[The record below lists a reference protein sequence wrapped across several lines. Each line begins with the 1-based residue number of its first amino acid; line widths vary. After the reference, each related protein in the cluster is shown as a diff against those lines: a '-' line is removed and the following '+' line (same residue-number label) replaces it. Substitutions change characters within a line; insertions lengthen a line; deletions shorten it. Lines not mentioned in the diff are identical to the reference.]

1 MKKKFVLACL
11 LAGALSMNSV
21 AYASASGQSLGEV
34 TKEAVGNPEAVEA
47 ETEAATGVAMESVE
61 ETSAEAAVEETAENA
76 PEVSA
81 ENTPE
86 VPAENALEET
96 YTDGEAADLT
106 KEELIEKMKEAAAE
120 LSSVKSEVIMD
131 MDINIIASGDEASTG
146 MQMDMTMNINM
157 ANEEIFEPY
166 ASHQTTTMVMSI
178 LGQTEKEVSEVY
190 IREEDGEHAKYEGS
204 TDENGE
210 ITDWERSIDS
220 SAEPEFIFTSES
232 LNELESAIKF
242 TIRDH
247 KAVDTE
253 GKEYYVLESS
263 ISLNDAMEQAG
274 MQEELQELLD
284 ELKDSLGDMEIPETF
299 QVELYVRADDFLP
312 AEFTI
317 DMSGL
322 KGNMGDSAGEGTN
335 TEMEFKTMVVRYRCS
350 QYNAISEIAYP
361 ENLPAAD
368 DNGEPELILETES
381 EPEENSGIAGA
392 GEEASEIVE
401 NAASALA
408 EELGVKGIQETTDT
422 SVTFTDKGSKENPAA
437 MNEMGKVYIY
447 NAISDQY
454 EQAGLTVTGITGG
467 EEAAAY
473 VDELLNAEGS
483 YYSFSALKN
492 YEEYRIV
499 DYDLYLP
506 TDFSDE
512 EYGIYAPSTI
522 MNVVSEGN
530 DWLIYNGDS
539 YFASTYNLYED
550 MNSYHPG
557 DTVHCQCVMIVPK
570 DLTEYQLEFGPY
582 GLDYLYVEIQ

>member
-1 MKKKFVLACL
+1 MKKKLVLACL
-11 LAGALSMNSV
+11 LAGALSMNST

-34 TKEAVGNPEAVEA
+34 TKEAVGNPETVEA

-61 ETSAEAAVEETAENA
+61 ETSAEAAVEETAESV
-76 PEVSA
+76 PEVS
-81 ENTPE
+81 
-86 VPAENALEET
+86 AENALEET

-106 KEELIEKMKEAAAE
+106 KEELLEKMKEAAAE

-131 MDINIIASGDEASTG
+131 MDINISASGDEASTG
-146 MQMDMTMNINM
+146 MQMDMTMNVNM

-210 ITDWERSIDS
+210 ITDWERSTDS

-284 ELKDSLGDMEIPETF
+284 ELKDSLGDMEMPETF

-322 KGNMGDSAGEGTN
+322 KGNMGDTAGEGTN
-335 TEMEFKTMVVRYRCS
+335 TEMEFKTMVVR
-350 QYNAISEIAYP
+350 
-361 ENLPAAD
+361 
-368 DNGEPELILETES
+368 
-381 EPEENSGIAGA
+381 
-392 GEEASEIVE
+392 
-401 NAASALA
+401 
-408 EELGVKGIQETTDT
+408 
-422 SVTFTDKGSKENPAA
+422 
-437 MNEMGKVYIY
+437 
-447 NAISDQY
+447 
-454 EQAGLTVTGITGG
+454 
-467 EEAAAY
+467 
-473 VDELLNAEGS
+473 
-483 YYSFSALKN
+483 
-492 YEEYRIV
+492 
-499 DYDLYLP
+499 
-506 TDFSDE
+506 
-512 EYGIYAPSTI
+512 
-522 MNVVSEGN
+522 
-530 DWLIYNGDS
+530 
-539 YFASTYNLYED
+539 
-550 MNSYHPG
+550 
-557 DTVHCQCVMIVPK
+557 
-570 DLTEYQLEFGPY
+570 
-582 GLDYLYVEIQ
+582 

>member
-1 MKKKFVLACL
+1 MKKKLVLACL
-11 LAGALSMNSV
+11 LAGALSMNSA

-61 ETSAEAAVEETAENA
+61 ETSAEAAVEGTAVEETAESV
-76 PEVSA
+76 PEVS
-81 ENTPE
+81 
-86 VPAENALEET
+86 AENALEET

-106 KEELIEKMKEAAAE
+106 KEELLEKMKEAAAE
-120 LSSVKSEVIMD
+120 LSSVKSELIMD
-131 MDINIIASGDEASTG
+131 MDINISASGDEASTG
-146 MQMDMTMNINM
+146 MQMDMTMNVNM

-210 ITDWERSIDS
+210 ITDWERSTDS

-263 ISLNDAMEQAG
+263 ISLNDAMEQTG
-274 MQEELQELLD
+274 MQEELQDLLD
-284 ELKDSLGDMEIPETF
+284 DLKESLGDMEMPETF
-299 QVELYVRADDFLP
+299 LVELYVNADDFLP

-322 KGNMGDSAGEGTN
+322 KGNIGDTAGEGTN

-361 ENLPAAD
+361 ENLPAAGD
-368 DNGEPELILETES
+368 DGEPELPLETEG

-401 NAASALA
+401 NAASAASALT

-530 DWLIYNGDS
+530 DWLVYNGDS